1 MVAFTRGD
9 HKSWNLIPLT
19 CLRITCPIWKVLD
32 MVLKIYFLNFQTH
45 QFSWISTY
53 ISAFSKYTKILQALY
68 SMWHFTWISTY
79 GGEATSLCSM
89 NAMFCSSWALY
100 QKLGHREEIPVAEI
114 YTRLCHVLLYGLEY
128 WKGWDFSSSS
138 STGSV
143 GGLWYL
149 EDKQTHGL
157 FPFLTIK

>member
-1 MVAFTRGD
+1 MKLDLDTLD
-9 HKSWNLIPLT
+9 LPTDNLSDLESFGHGPQNLFSKFSDIS
-19 CLRITCPIWKVLD
+19 I
-32 MVLKIYFLNFQTH
+32 FLNL
-45 QFSWISTY
+45 Y

-79 GGEATSLCSM
+79 GEATSLCSM